1 MSQNPLRILV
11 VGPDADMVAAASG
24 LKHLIIAGDVVD
36 IYPSNNYDFVIGSNA
51 CRTYPN
57 TTSFLK
63 ALLEKVRKDK
73 VSVNKDKS
81 EVEDKPKK
89 KKKAKSI
96 DTPVYSDGEDSIK
109 FVVDDML
116 VGDK

>member
-11 VGPDADMVAAASG
+11 VGPDADMVASASG
-24 LKHLIIAGDVVD
+24 LKDLIIAGDVVD

-73 VSVNKDKS
+73 VSVAKDKC

-89 KKKAKSI
+89 KKKTATVKPS
-96 DTPVYSDGEDSIK
+96 
-109 FVVDDML
+109 VDLTEVIIAVDESNE
-116 VGDK
+116 GN